1 MLLSENGL
9 QMLARSEA
17 ETWRSWKACWGFFK
31 IFSPFPKLSP
41 PHEQIDLWYVF
52 TLQITGQ

>member
-1 MLLSENGL
+1 MLLSENDL

-17 ETWRSWKACWGFFK
+17 ETWRSRKAWWFF
-31 IFSPFPKLSP
+31 FFPKLSA
-41 PHEQIDLWYVF
+41 HLQLIYLWDVF